1 MKTKLTGISFR
12 NLQIKIPVGT
22 ELIIKPDPL
31 GKATGQVH
39 TDPNAL
45 SLWYEERKDGNRSED
60 WNVDHFIGY
69 IPKNLN
75 QNVFKSVTVT
85 QVWYKENQEGQQPVG
100 SEYIEGAYVAG
111 IEVEC
116 EGDFQITK
124 PEGRTYE
131 HKGKEFTS
139 MTSFLKKYPSDPE
152 HLIAWALKNFDSP
165 ENYKT
170 GLNLLADKGTDMH
183 NKIEEF
189 LIYCRPLGI
198 TSFANYTGGGMTELH
213 IDEWHA
219 LPTNIQNF
227 FTSLGDFEVISVE
240 DRCYDENLAIA
251 GTCDAILKIKGML
264 IAFDWKS
271 SKSVQQKHKV
281 QVGGYADFMKCDL
294 GAVVCFGAKNKQG
307 YSVSKVCPKSAR
319 NCLTLLGELLTMEKT
334 LTYKR

>member
-12 NLQIKIPVGT
+12 NLQIEIPVGT
-22 ELIIKPDPL
+22 ELIIEPDPM
-31 GKATGQVH
+31 GEETGQVH

-45 SLWYEERKDGNRSED
+45 SLWTTYYSCGKSVRA
-60 WNVDHFIGY
+60 FIGY
-69 IPKNLN
+69 IPKDLN

-131 HKGKEFTS
+131 HQGKEYES

-152 HLIAWALKNFDSP
+152 HLITWALKNFDSP
-165 ENYKT
+165 ESYKT
-170 GLNLLADKGTDMH
+170 GLNLLADKGTAIH
-183 NKIEEF
+183 NQIEEY
-189 LIYCRPLGI
+189 LIKYQKGQKTAISDEDFSCLSSIAGI
-198 TSFANYTGGGMTELH
+198 NN
-213 IDEWHA
+213 
-219 LPTNIQNF
+219 LPENIQAF
-227 FTSLGDFEVISVE
+227 FKSLGNFEVISVE
-240 DRCYDENLAIA
+240 DRCYDDNLAIA

-307 YSVSKVCPKSAR
+307 YSVSKVCPKAAR
-319 NCLTLLGELLTMEKT
+319 NCLTLLDELLTMEKT

>member
-1 MKTKLTGISFR
+1 MKFKSVGISFR
-12 NLQIKIPVGT
+12 KAQIEIPIGSK
-22 ELIIKPDPL
+22 LDIIKDPL
-31 GKATGQVH
+31 GVKTLQSH
-39 TDPNAL
+39 TDEHGL
-45 SLWYEERKDGNRSED
+45 SLWFKG
-60 WNVDHFIGY
+60 VHVGFISTSV
-69 IPKNLN
+69 N
-75 QNVFKSVTVT
+75 QNTFKEAIVCGVS
-85 QVWYKENQEGQQPVG
+85 YKEFPDSREQPI
-100 SEYIEGAYVAG
+100 SNEYIEGAYINS
-111 IEVEC
+111 IEFEC

-131 HKGKEFTS
+131 HQGKEYTS

-152 HLIAWALKNFDSP
+152 HLITWALKNFDSP

-170 GLNLLADKGTDMH
+170 GLNLLADEGTDMH

-240 DRCYDENLAIA
+240 DRCYDDNLAIA
-251 GTCDAILKIKGML
+251 GTCDAILKIKGKL

-271 SKSVQQKHKV
+271 SKSAQQKHKV

>member
-12 NLQIKIPVGT
+12 NLQIKIPVDT

-60 WNVDHFIGY
+60 WNIDHFIGY
-69 IPKNLN
+69 IPKDLN

-152 HLIAWALKNFDSP
+152 HLITWALKNFDSP

-170 GLNLLADKGTDMH
+170 GLNLLADNGTAMH
-183 NKIEEF
+183 NQIEEY
-189 LIYCRPLGI
+189 LIAKQNTDGSHSSKKEDLAEI
-198 TSFANYTGGGMTELH
+198 EDSLLLQ
-213 IDEWHA
+213 
-219 LPTNIQNF
+219 LPQNIYNF
-227 FTSLGDFEVISVE
+227 IVSLGDFEVISVE
-240 DRCYDENLAIA
+240 DRCYDDNLAIA

-307 YSVSKVCPKSAR
+307 YSVSKVCPKAAR
-319 NCLTLLGELLTMEKT
+319 NCLTLLDELLTMEKT